1 MEVIK
6 EILHA
11 LWAQDFTVLSDP
23 KMIWAIYGILF
34 TTLLLENGLLPAAFL
49 PGDSLLLLAG
59 ALIAKGVLPF
69 FPTISVLIIA
79 SSLGCWMSYIQGRW
93 LGDTKLV
100 QGWLVQLPAHYHQR
114 AYHMFHK
121 HGLVALLVGRFLAFV
136 RTILPTIAGLSGL
149 KNARFQVFNWLSA
162 LLWVCSVTGVG
173 LAISY
178 IPFVKRH
185 EDQVMTCLMI
195 LPIILLVSGLVG
207 TIVMVVRRKRQTTAQ

>member
-11 LWAQDFTVLSDP
+11 LWEQDFSVLSDP

-69 FPTISVLIIA
+69 FPTLSVLVIA

-100 QGWLVQLPAHYHQR
+100 
-114 AYHMFHK
+114 
-121 HGLVALLVGRFLAFV
+121 
-136 RTILPTIAGLSGL
+136 
-149 KNARFQVFNWLSA
+149 
-162 LLWVCSVTGVG
+162 
-173 LAISY
+173 
-178 IPFVKRH
+178 
-185 EDQVMTCLMI
+185 
-195 LPIILLVSGLVG
+195 
-207 TIVMVVRRKRQTTAQ
+207 